1 MNDNIEKTGEQLAQ
15 EATAPSVTPVLLR
28 LDGCRITAA
37 CDRIILKS
45 CDHTGH
51 VIYALA
57 PFRNPTSLL
66 YFRSPLGGTP
76 I

>member
-1 MNDNIEKTGEQLAQ
+1 MDDNIEETGEQLAQ
-15 EATAPSVTPVLLR
+15 EATVPSVTPVLLR
-28 LDGCRITAA
+28 LDGCRITAV

-57 PFRNPTSLL
+57 PF
-66 YFRSPLGGTP
+66 
-76 I
+76 